1 MPGEQPRSATVRG
14 EGVSGGGYT
23 RERGATGLEYA
34 GLLAAV
40 VLVVGAVVL
49 GIVQGDLARHTTNA
63 VCRIFLGEGCED
75 TAESVQSAL
84 EKALGGDY
92 VALGDSFASGEGAG
106 DYHDGT
112 NYDNRDDWNP
122 GNWGD
127 DSHNRCRRS
136 ASSYA
141 EQTYNSADFDFA
153 GGFTAVYCSGATQS
167 DLDNPNDSNDGEGPQ
182 LDALTD
188 DTSLVTMSIGG
199 NDLGFGEVLAACVL
213 NGGSGVAWTDGC
225 QSDWNDTLDQR
236 LEDLRPELVDLYTRM
251 REQAPNA
258 RIVIMGYPR
267 LFNDPPSQELNNMLF
282 TEDQVWMNGK
292 ADQLNA
298 MLREACREAGVEFID
313 PTAAFLGHGV
323 GAPDGEQW
331 VNDLDWGGPGLA
343 VTDPSSFHPNA
354 QGHAAMADLL
364 AEQLRNP
371 RYP

>member
-1 MPGEQPRSATVRG
+1 M
-14 EGVSGGGYT
+14 SGGGHI

-34 GLLAAV
+34 GLIAAAA
-40 VLVVGAVVL
+40 LVVGAVVL

-63 VCRIFLGEGCED
+63 VCRVFLGEGCED
-75 TAESVQSAL
+75 TAEKVQTAL
-84 EKALGGDY
+84 EKALRGNY

-141 EQTYNSADFDFA
+141 EQTYNSPDFDFE
-153 GGFTAVYCSGATQS
+153 GGFTAVYCSGAVQD
-167 DLDNPNDSNDGEGPQ
+167 DLDNPNGKNDNEGPQ
-182 LDALTD
+182 LDALD
-188 DTSLVTMSIGG
+188 ENTSLVTMSIGG
-199 NDLGFGEVLAACVL
+199 NDIGFADVLTDCVL
-213 NGGSGVAWTDGC
+213 NGERGVPFIASC
-225 QSDWNDTLDQR
+225 QEKWNDDLDKKIA
-236 LEDLRPELVDLYTRM
+236 DMKPELVALYTRI
-251 REQAPNA
+251 RAEAPNA
-258 RIVIMGYPR
+258 RVVIMGYPR
-267 LFNDPPSQELNNMLF
+267 LFNDPASPELNNMLF
-282 TEDQVWMNGK
+282 SEDQVWMNGK

-298 MLREACREAGVEFID
+298 MIREACREAGVEFID
-313 PTAAFLGHGV
+313 PTSAFIGHGV
-323 GAPDGEQW
+323 GAADGDQW
-331 VNDLDWGGPGLA
+331 INDLDWGGPGLS

-354 QGHAAMADLL
+354 LGHAAMAELL